1 MQKLPAAYTWH
12 KEGFTSTQLIGAFVV
27 EEVVLVETVE
37 DDAVVVVVVVVAML
51 VWQITPVNPYE
62 QAQYAIN

>member
-27 EEVVLVETVE
+27 EEVVDTVL
-37 DDAVVVVVVVVAML
+37 VVVVVVAIL
-51 VWQITPVNPYE
+51 VWQITPVNPNE
-62 QAQYAIN
+62 QVQYAMKKKEINF